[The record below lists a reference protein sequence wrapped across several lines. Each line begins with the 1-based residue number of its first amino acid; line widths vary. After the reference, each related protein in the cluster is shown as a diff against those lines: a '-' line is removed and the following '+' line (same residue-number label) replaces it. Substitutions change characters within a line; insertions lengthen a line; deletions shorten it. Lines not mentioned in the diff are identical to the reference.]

1 MKKLLL
7 LLLLT
12 LGFIGLAHAISSP
25 EVCPVGY
32 STLAET
38 MKFAWKPHPMKSG
51 DVANIAFSPSNP
63 NIVYLGSEVNVH
75 SLYKSTDGGRK
86 WHKIHIFD
94 HAKDLAV
101 HPNNPDVVF
110 LNDSRDVRRRNDSRD
125 LTNRQLLKWSTE
137 TRMVWII

>member
-1 MKKLLL
+1 MKKLPL

-12 LGFIGLAHAISSP
+12 LGFIGLAHAIPSP

-63 NIVYLGSEVNVH
+63 NIVYLGIEVNVH

-86 WHKIHIFD
+86 WHSQ
-94 HAKDLAV
+94 
-101 HPNNPDVVF
+101 PNKTK
-110 LNDSRDVRRRNDSRD
+110 S
-125 LTNRQLLKWSTE
+125 
-137 TRMVWII
+137 